1 MLNLIPDNTYDH
13 DQLWKL
19 IRKRNYWF
27 INLRYIAFFSLL
39 VFLLIGQHIMN
50 LNFKNNQFVFLII
63 ISFAILT
70 YNIILFTI
78 LKSQGLKD
86 DAQKFNPLLLSLIQ
100 ILLDIFALFLLTYF
114 TGGIESPLYVFF
126 IFHMIIGSMILPG
139 KIIYTISGIIVLCF
153 YVLSFLEYFSVIPHY
168 SIEGLIRSGMYKDI
182 NFILIFATT
191 FGIMLLVS
199 VYFANSIASALYRSE
214 QELKITLYKLNDAEK
229 VKMKYTMAVVH
240 EIKSPIAAV
249 QSFLD
254 LILGKFLGPVSSQVE
269 DKVKRAR
276 IRTEDS
282 INIINDVLNIS
293 KIKLLNKIDKNDFD
307 INELIFE
314 NIVKRKIQ
322 AEGRNIEVKFY
333 DRRAEKENYT
343 GDKELIDLALSNLL
357 GNAIKYSN
365 RGGKIEIV
373 LTKENGKTKLE
384 FCDNGVGIPEKDRNK
399 IFNDFY
405 RASNVKD
412 IVQDGTG
419 LGLSVV
425 KQIVEQHNGTI
436 TFESPS
442 RMADNTGPGTSFLLQ
457 L

>member
-1 MLNLIPDNTYDH
+1 
-13 DQLWKL
+13 
-19 IRKRNYWF
+19 
-27 INLRYIAFFSLL
+27 
-39 VFLLIGQHIMN
+39 
-50 LNFKNNQFVFLII
+50 
-63 ISFAILT
+63 
-70 YNIILFTI
+70 
-78 LKSQGLKD
+78 
-86 DAQKFNPLLLSLIQ
+86 
-100 ILLDIFALFLLTYF
+100 
-114 TGGIESPLYVFF
+114 
-126 IFHMIIGSMILPG
+126 MIIGSMILPG